1 MNDTTSAVI
10 GQYLTFTLGQET
22 FAFDVGNVREVLELI
37 PITKLPKTPEYMSG
51 VINVRGS
58 VVPVI
63 DLRQKLGMPKGEK
76 TVDTCIIVIEIP
88 LDGTMT
94 VLGVMVDSV
103 QEVMEFDPSQIDPP
117 PRIGERI
124 RSDFLVGIGKR
135 DDRFIMIMKITEVI
149 SAEDAELLRG
159 SGMPQ

>member
-1 MNDTTSAVI
+1 MNETVGATI
-10 GQYLTFTLGQET
+10 GQYLTFKLGEET

-63 DLRQKLGMPKGEK
+63 DLRQKLGMAKGER

-88 LDGTMT
+88 LEGGMT
-94 VLGVMVDSV
+94 ILGVMVDSV

-135 DDRFIMIMKITEVI
+135 EDRFVMIMKITEVI
-149 SAEDAELLRG
+149 SAEDAELLR
-159 SGMPQ
+159 SAQA